1 MEDILVI
8 QNLSKHYGDQVALD
22 SLSLKLKK
30 GEIYGL
36 IGQNGAGKSTLIKL
50 ITQIIAPSQGT
61 VSILGSRTPK
71 EWTTAL
77 QHVGSVIET
86 PVAHQH
92 LSAYDNLRF
101 YCLDRGIKKP
111 DNLIKETLDYVG
123 LSQTGAKKFR
133 DFSLGMKQRLGI
145 AIAIL
150 CRPDLLILDEP
161 INGLDPVGI
170 QEFREMVLRLNRE
183 LGMTLIISSH
193 ILSELYLV
201 ASRFGFIHQ
210 GRLIQ
215 ELSKEDFDRES
226 GDYIILQSQKTQM
239 AKDFVQKQLGFRLKP
254 SHQTDQLQLIGKA
267 EDIPELAKAL
277 VLADIPIS
285 ALYYA
290 HKDLERYFTDLI
302 QVQGGKQYA

>member
-1 MEDILVI
+1 M
-8 QNLSKHYGDQVALD
+8 
-22 SLSLKLKK
+22 
-30 GEIYGL
+30 
-36 IGQNGAGKSTLIKL
+36 
-50 ITQIIAPSQGT
+50 
-61 VSILGSRTPK
+61 
-71 EWTTAL
+71 
-77 QHVGSVIET
+77 
-86 PVAHQH
+86 AHQH

-150 CRPDLLILDEP
+150 SRPDLLILDEP

-285 ALYYA
+285 AIYYA
-290 HKDLERYFTDLI
+290 HKDFERYFTDLI

>member
-8 QNLSKHYGDQVALD
+8 QNLSKHYGDQAALD

-77 QHVGSVIET
+77 HHVGSVIET

-150 CRPDLLILDEP
+150 SRPDLLILDEP
-161 INGLDPVGI
+161 INGLDPIGI

-226 GDYIILQSQKTQM
+226 GDYIILQSQKAQM
-239 AKDFVQKQLGFRLKP
+239 AKDFVQKQLGFSFKP

-285 ALYYA
+285 AIYYA

-302 QVQGGKQYA
+302 QVQGGKQHA

>member
-150 CRPDLLILDEP
+150 SRPDLLILDEP

-277 VLADIPIS
+277 VLADLPIS

-302 QVQGGKQYA
+302 QVKGGNHRV

>member
-61 VSILGSRTPK
+61 ISILGSRTPK

-77 QHVGSVIET
+77 HHVGSVIET

-277 VLADIPIS
+277 VLANIPVS
-285 ALYYA
+285 AIYYA

>member
-111 DNLIKETLDYVG
+111 DSRIKETLDYVG
-123 LSQTGAKKFR
+123 LSQTGTKKFR

-150 CRPDLLILDEP
+150 SRPDLLILDEP

-183 LGMTLIISSH
+183 LGMTLLFLAISCLNYTWWPVALASFIKDGSSKSFPRRTSTAKVAT
-193 ILSELYLV
+193 ILS
-201 ASRFGFIHQ
+201 S
-210 GRLIQ
+210 
-215 ELSKEDFDRES
+215 SPK
-226 GDYIILQSQKTQM
+226 
-239 AKDFVQKQLGFRLKP
+239 RLKWLRT
-254 SHQTDQLQLIGKA
+254 SFKN
-267 EDIPELAKAL
+267 
-277 VLADIPIS
+277 S
-285 ALYYA
+285 
-290 HKDLERYFTDLI
+290 
-302 QVQGGKQYA
+302 

>member
-77 QHVGSVIET
+77 HHVGSVIET

-150 CRPDLLILDEP
+150 SRPDLLILDEP

-226 GDYIILQSQKTQM
+226 GDYIILQSQKAQM
-239 AKDFVQKQLGFRLKP
+239 AKDFVQKQLGFSFKP

-277 VLADIPIS
+277 VLAGIPIS
-285 ALYYA
+285 GLYYA

-302 QVQGGKQYA
+302 QVQGGNHRV

>member
-71 EWTTAL
+71 EWTSSL

-111 DNLIKETLDYVG
+111 DNLIRETLDYVG

-150 CRPDLLILDEP
+150 SRPDLLILDEP

-170 QEFREMVLRLNRE
+170 QEFRDMVLRLNRE

-267 EDIPELAKAL
+267 EEIPELAKAL
-277 VLADIPIS
+277 ALADIPIS

>member
-8 QNLSKHYGDQVALD
+8 QNLSKHYGDQVVLD

-36 IGQNGAGKSTLIKL
+36 IGQNGAGKTTLIKL

-71 EWTTAL
+71 EWTSSL
-77 QHVGSVIET
+77 HHVGSVIET

-101 YCLDRGIKKP
+101 YCLDRGINKP
-111 DNLIKETLDYVG
+111 DNLIKETLGYVG

-150 CRPDLLILDEP
+150 SRPDLLILDEP

-226 GDYIILQSQKTQM
+226 GDYIILQSQKAQI

-254 SHQTDQLQLIGKA
+254 SHQTDQLQLVGKA

-285 ALYYA
+285 AIYYA

>member
-61 VSILGSRTPK
+61 ISILGSRTPK

-77 QHVGSVIET
+77 HHVGSVIET

-150 CRPDLLILDEP
+150 SRPDLLILDEP

-285 ALYYA
+285 VLYYA

>member
-8 QNLSKHYGDQVALD
+8 QNLSKHYGDQAALD

-77 QHVGSVIET
+77 HHVGSVIET

-150 CRPDLLILDEP
+150 SRPDLLILDEP

-170 QEFREMVLRLNRE
+170 Q
-183 LGMTLIISSH
+183 
-193 ILSELYLV
+193 
-201 ASRFGFIHQ
+201 
-210 GRLIQ
+210 
-215 ELSKEDFDRES
+215 
-226 GDYIILQSQKTQM
+226 DYIILQSQKTQM

>member
-8 QNLSKHYGDQVALD
+8 QNLSKLYGDQVALD

-77 QHVGSVIET
+77 HHVGSVIET

-226 GDYIILQSQKTQM
+226 GDYIILQSQKAQI
-239 AKDFVQKQLGFRLKP
+239 AKDFVQKQLGFSLKP

-267 EDIPELAKAL
+267 EDIPELAKTL

-285 ALYYA
+285 AIYYA

>member
-77 QHVGSVIET
+77 HHVGSVIET

-150 CRPDLLILDEP
+150 SRPDLLILDEP

-226 GDYIILQSQKTQM
+226 GDYIILQFQKAQM
-239 AKDFVQKQLGFRLKP
+239 AKDFVQKQLGFSFKP

-285 ALYYA
+285 AIYYA

-302 QVQGGKQYA
+302 QVQGGKPNA

>member
-77 QHVGSVIET
+77 HHVGSVIET

-150 CRPDLLILDEP
+150 SRPDLLILDEP

-239 AKDFVQKQLGFRLKP
+239 AKDFVQKQLGFSLKP

-277 VLADIPIS
+277 VLADIQIS
-285 ALYYA
+285 SLYYA

-302 QVQGGKQYA
+302 QVKGGNHRV

>member
-77 QHVGSVIET
+77 HHVGSVIET

-111 DNLIKETLDYVG
+111 DSLIKETLYYVG

-150 CRPDLLILDEP
+150 SRPDLLILDEP

-226 GDYIILQSQKTQM
+226 GDYIILQSQKSQM
-239 AKDFVQKQLGFRLKP
+239 AKDFVQKQLGFSLKP

-285 ALYYA
+285 SLYYA

-302 QVQGGKQYA
+302 QVKGGNHRV

>member
-22 SLSLKLKK
+22 SLSLRLKK

-111 DNLIKETLDYVG
+111 DSRIKETLYYVG
-123 LSQTGAKKFR
+123 LSQTGTKKFR

-150 CRPDLLILDEP
+150 SRPDLLILDEP

-201 ASRFGFIHQ
+201 ASHFGFIHQ
-210 GRLIQ
+210 GRLIK

-239 AKDFVQKQLGFRLKP
+239 AKDIVQKQLGFRLKP
-254 SHQTDQLQLIGKA
+254 SHQADQLQLIGKA
-267 EDIPELAKAL
+267 EDIPELAKAF

-302 QVQGGKQYA
+302 QVKGENHRV

>member
-22 SLSLKLKK
+22 ALSLKLKK

-77 QHVGSVIET
+77 HHVGTVIET

-101 YCLDRGIKKP
+101 YCLDRGIKKT
-111 DNLIKETLDYVG
+111 DSRIKETLDYVG

-150 CRPDLLILDEP
+150 SRPDLLILDEP

-170 QEFREMVLRLNRE
+170 QEFREMVIRLNRE

-226 GDYIILQSQKTQM
+226 GDYIILQSQKSQM
-239 AKDFVQKQLGFRLKP
+239 AKDFVQKQLGFSLKP

-267 EDIPELAKAL
+267 EDIPELAKDL
-277 VLADIPIS
+277 VLAGIPIS
-285 ALYYA
+285 GLYYA

-302 QVQGGKQYA
+302 QAQGGNHRV

>member
-36 IGQNGAGKSTLIKL
+36 IGQNGAGKTTLIKL

-61 VSILGSRTPK
+61 VSIMGSRTPK

-77 QHVGSVIET
+77 HHVGSVIET

-123 LSQTGAKKFR
+123 LSQTGAKRFR

-150 CRPDLLILDEP
+150 SRPDLLILDEP

-226 GDYIILQSQKTQM
+226 GDYIILQSQKSQM
-239 AKDFVQKQLGFRLKP
+239 AKDFVQKQLGFSLKP

-285 ALYYA
+285 SLYYA

-302 QVQGGKQYA
+302 QVKGGNHRV

>member
-1 MEDILVI
+1 MA
-8 QNLSKHYGDQVALD
+8 Q
-22 SLSLKLKK
+22 
-30 GEIYGL
+30 
-36 IGQNGAGKSTLIKL
+36 
-50 ITQIIAPSQGT
+50 
-61 VSILGSRTPK
+61 
-71 EWTTAL
+71 
-77 QHVGSVIET
+77 
-86 PVAHQH
+86 QH

-111 DNLIKETLDYVG
+111 DSRIKETLDYVG

-150 CRPDLLILDEP
+150 SRPDLLILDEP

-277 VLADIPIS
+277 VLANIPVS
-285 ALYYA
+285 AIYYA

>member
-77 QHVGSVIET
+77 HHVGSVIET

-111 DNLIKETLDYVG
+111 DSRIKETLDYVG

-239 AKDFVQKQLGFRLKP
+239 AKDLVQKQLGFRLKP